1 MSIAGITF
9 TILLH
14 MEKAENISTRNIV
27 SRRKDRAKEEMKRGG
42 AEEEGK
48 RESSKEC
55 LQRISRQ

>member
-1 MSIAGITF
+1 
-9 TILLH
+9 

-42 AEEEGK
+42 AKEEGK